1 MPPIHTITTKQLCLF
16 ALILT
21 LFVIASV
28 AWFCLAIPKLMENGS
43 EACLILAF
51 SGTSLWVVAGFS
63 LVIYIVLPTRS

>member
-1 MPPIHTITTKQLCLF
+1 MPPIRSVTTQQLCLF

-28 AWFCLAIPKLMENGS
+28 AWFCLAIPKLMEQGS

-51 SGTSLWVVAGFS
+51 SGTSLWVVAGYS
-63 LVIYIVLPTRS
+63 LVIYMILPTRS